1 MYYDMCDWYYVY
13 MYYYLCW
20 LLYNFAYTRLVGA
33 AVVEVFIGTFVI
45 RISAGAAVVEVAVA
59 VEVADDAICLCSSC
73 RGLLLPVQYG
83 VQLL

>member
-1 MYYDMCDWYYVY
+1 MHYDMCDWYYVY

-20 LLYNFAYTRLVGA
+20 LLYNFANTLLVGA
-33 AVVEVFIGTFVI
+33 AVV
-45 RISAGAAVVEVAVA
+45 RISAGAAVVEVPVA

>member
-1 MYYDMCDWYYVY
+1 MCDWYYVY

-33 AVVEVFIGTFVI
+33 AVV
-45 RISAGAAVVEVAVA
+45 RISAGAAVVEVPVA

>member
-1 MYYDMCDWYYVY
+1 MCDWYYVY

-20 LLYNFAYTRLVGA
+20 LLYNFANTLLVGA
-33 AVVEVFIGTFVI
+33 AVV
-45 RISAGAAVVEVAVA
+45 RISAGAAVVEVPVA